1 MARDKTRSHTRFRF
15 SVAAAKAGPHLEET
29 PLLPWP
35 VVAVGGGV
43 IAAAIGMSLVFALT
57 TIGWLGLTTVSFGS
71 MVTFAIRVWLLAHG
85 VAVPIGGTVLGVI
98 PLGLTLLAA
107 LAVMLAAR
115 QAYRPPTEPDAEPQQ
130 VRRQVVLTVVQV
142 VLGYALAAGIGA
154 AATGA
159 DPGRA
164 VIGAGA
170 LAAIAATVGAA
181 RQAGLGRGS
190 PGWLSAVGRGAV
202 AGVLALLA
210 VAAVP
215 LATGM
220 VVGEPR
226 ISMMESALGF
236 DVTGLL
242 LWGVICL
249 LYLPNLLAWSA
260 SWVMAAGFTV
270 GDGTLVAPW
279 GTHLG
284 LLPALPIF
292 GGLPADGTTDL
303 TGWLALAAVPGIV
316 AGVAAVRARAAAAT
330 SAVFVGAVAGL
341 VTGVGYVGW
350 ALASGGA
357 LGVDRFVDVG
367 PRSPQVWIGA
377 GIILVSAVVAAV
389 VAWFVDRRVG
399 SAD

>member
-1 MARDKTRSHTRFRF
+1 M
-15 SVAAAKAGPHLEET
+15 
-29 PLLPWP
+29 
-35 VVAVGGGV
+35 GGGV

-142 VLGYALAAGIGA
+142 VLGYVLAAGIGA

-181 RQAGLGRGS
+181 RQAGLGRGG
-190 PGWLSAVGRGAV
+190 PGWLSAVGRGTV